1 MSFFFVSVP
10 LMLNDARYLLP
21 AIMVYLSH
29 IQLIFA
35 LFFAICVLEN
45 ELSSSVYITPKTSD
59 STLYGM
65 HILMAHLE
73 ILILKYECN
82 NCWN

>member
-1 MSFFFVSVP
+1 
-10 LMLNDARYLLP
+10 MLNDAHYLLP

-35 LFFAICVLEN
+35 LLFCNLCTKN
-45 ELSSSVYITPKTSD
+45 ELSSSVYITPKTLD

-65 HILMAHLE
+65 QILMVHLE
-73 ILILKYECN
+73 ILILKHECN
-82 NCWN
+82 